1 MRLGTWNSQRCA
13 RARRRPYGIRD
24 RFDCCECSCGWFQMI
39 TLRRLLLLLFL
50 LCYASVGTAQAQGTF
65 EPGGNMTTPRS
76 GHTATLL
83 LNGQVLITGG
93 SKERPASAELF
104 DPVTNTFVP
113 TGNMT
118 TGRFGN
124 SATLLPDGRVLI
136 VGGYYL

>member
-1 MRLGTWNSQRCA
+1 ML
-13 RARRRPYGIRD
+13 
-24 RFDCCECSCGWFQMI
+24 MI
-39 TLRRLLLLLFL
+39 TLRRLLSLLFL
-50 LCYASVGTAQAQGTF
+50 LCYAA
-65 EPGGNMTTPRS
+65 TPRS

-93 SKERPASAELF
+93 SQERPASAELF
-104 DPVTNTFVP
+104 DPVTNVFVP

-136 VGGYYL
+136 VGGFRKC